1 MAPKFL
7 YPLLIPASSHGDSET
22 VVQCL
27 GHTLMCAES
36 AISSLFQLRLVI
48 HVVDTNVRHAGLML
62 VLLSLFPLFMGNRHL
77 FGKCECIFD
86 VKFTRHKGSLHFDQH
101 T

>member
-27 GHTLMCAES
+27 EHTLMCAES

-48 HVVDTNVRHAGLML
+48 HVVDTSVRHAGLTF
-62 VLLSLFPLFMGNRHL
+62 VLLSMLPMFTGSRHL
-77 FGKCECIFD
+77 YGKGECIIDATFA
-86 VKFTRHKGSLHFDQH
+86 RHKGLLHF
-101 T
+101 

>member
-7 YPLLIPASSHGDSET
+7 YPLLIPASHHGDSET

-27 GHTLMCAES
+27 EHILMSAES
-36 AISSLFQLRLVI
+36 AVSSLFQLRLVI
-48 HVVDTNVRHAGLML
+48 HVVDTSVRHAGLTL
-62 VLLSLFPLFMGNRHL
+62 VLLSMFPLFTGNRHL

-86 VKFTRHKGSLHFDQH
+86 VKFARHKGSLHFD
-101 T
+101 